1 MKKILSFVSARTT
14 LIFTWIFAV
23 MAPWL
28 FYVCRLGHVYI
39 DIVLFNGF
47 CTTVFFIMAI
57 SAVFVSILAFIRI
70 RSNKYKDTNELPA
83 WLNVCNAVFFVLTFL
98 FTVVW
103 IASLSVM
110 G

>member
-57 SAVFVSILAFIRI
+57 SAVFVSILAFIVSVATNI
-70 RSNKYKDTNELPA
+70 RTQTSFLRG
-83 WLNVCNAVFFVLTFL
+83 LTFVTR
-98 FTVVW
+98 FSSS
-103 IASLSVM
+103 SLSYLPWY